1 MPDLN
6 LSHQTLQDSPKTVV
20 MSILGELDQTNGR
33 EVESYFNALVDSE
46 KPRHV
51 LVDLSG
57 LAFAG
62 SGFFGS
68 LLFWK
73 EEVAKAGGRLVL
85 FALRPEIASTMRI
98 FSLDRIVPICDD
110 REAALK
116 MLGGEQTGR

>member
-6 LSHQTLQDSPKTVV
+6 LSRETVQDSPKTVV
-20 MSILGELDQTNGR
+20 MSIVGELDQTNGR
-33 EVESYFNALVDSE
+33 EVETYFNDLFDTE
-46 KPRHV
+46 QPQHV

-57 LAFAG
+57 LVFAG

-73 EEVAKAGGRLVL
+73 EELTKAGGELVL

-98 FSLDRIVPICDD
+98 FSLDRIVTICED
-110 REAALK
+110 RDAALERVK
-116 MLGGEQTGR
+116 ST